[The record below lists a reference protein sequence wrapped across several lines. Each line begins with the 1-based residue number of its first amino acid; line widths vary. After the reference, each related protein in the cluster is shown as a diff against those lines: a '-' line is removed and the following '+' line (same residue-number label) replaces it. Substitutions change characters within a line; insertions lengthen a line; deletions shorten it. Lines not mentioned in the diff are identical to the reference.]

1 MENNNV
7 RVLGTL
13 IDREELQRFT
23 GDPYKKPI
31 FMNKQSAYQFVV
43 EAISETPDDFF
54 DIRTFTVFEDQ
65 LSPEIDEIFDVYKY
79 CSPEKIEEWFSK
91 RAVVFTPKRNNTGHF
106 QAEDTIKVVD
116 LPPLHTVNTKYA
128 PIPMFDLKKI
138 GITLNEFEEKLRYKE
153 WINVFPGVSTSD
165 EDVFPMIMCYWNDS
179 CYIYGNILSKD
190 YDEYNGIRLAFEN
203 DVIKRAEFNFSD
215 GNKIVVDDV
224 YHVIFIPNALINE
237 YEQKL
242 CSIEY
247 EAAEQTSEQKD
258 VLAETQASS
267 EERPVQSQPVP
278 ENQDGL
284 KNVYVDNNAEAE
296 FLKQFIEIV
305 NNDGMLY
312 DEADLIDFHVAM
324 KSSNLV
330 ILSGMSGTGKSRLVR
345 LYAKAIGLNEKSANR
360 LKVVPVKPSWTDDS
374 DLLGYLDTTNMVY
387 RPADTGIVDVLAEA
401 AKNTN
406 GINIICLDEMNLS
419 RVEHYFSQF
428 LSILE
433 GNENERVIRLYNPNI
448 ENRVYNASDYP
459 AEIKIGKNVFF
470 VGTVNVDESTYHFSD
485 KVLDRANVIKLHNR
499 NFSDLKNLLSKEKKD
514 IVIKPITM
522 KIFSSFKN
530 NQSDDMFI
538 LTDEEVNL
546 LNELNNVMINN
557 LPNCAI
563 GYRIIRQIDLYLKNL
578 PETSVYPKDKAF
590 DYLLVQRVFTK
601 LRGSVDQLKVLVG
614 KFDENGSL
622 VDSLILDILQKYNGV
637 SSFDESKKIIANK
650 AKELVMYGY
659 TI

>member
-31 FMNKQSAYQFVV
+31 FMNKQTVYQFVV

-54 DIRTFTVFEDQ
+54 DIRTFTVFEQQ
-65 LSPEIDEIFDVYKY
+65 LSPEIDELFDVYKY
-79 CSPEKIEEWFSK
+79 CSAEKIEEWFSK

-106 QAEDTIKVVD
+106 QAEDTVKVVD
-116 LPPLHTVNTKYA
+116 LPPLHNVNTKYV

-138 GITLNEFEEKLRYKE
+138 GISLNDFEEKLRCKE
-153 WINVFPGVSTSD
+153 WINIFPGVSNSD
-165 EDVFPMIMCYWNDS
+165 EDVFPMIMCFWKDS

-203 DVIKRAEFNFSD
+203 DVIKRAEFNFAD
-215 GNKIVVDDV
+215 GNKIVVDDDYLV
-224 YHVIFIPNALINE
+224 TFVPNDLINE

-242 CSIEY
+242 CSIEC
-247 EAAEQTSEQKD
+247 EVVKPVPETKE
-258 VLAETQASS
+258 VLVETQVSS
-267 EERPVQSQPVP
+267 EDRPVQPQINPESQ
-278 ENQDGL
+278 DSL

-296 FLKQFIEIV
+296 FLKQFIEVV

-499 NFSDLKNLLSKEKKD
+499 NFSDLKNLLSREKKD

-530 NQSDDMFI
+530 NQADDMFI
-538 LTDEEVNL
+538 LNDEEVNL

-622 VDSLILDILQKYNGV
+622 VESLILDILQKYNGV